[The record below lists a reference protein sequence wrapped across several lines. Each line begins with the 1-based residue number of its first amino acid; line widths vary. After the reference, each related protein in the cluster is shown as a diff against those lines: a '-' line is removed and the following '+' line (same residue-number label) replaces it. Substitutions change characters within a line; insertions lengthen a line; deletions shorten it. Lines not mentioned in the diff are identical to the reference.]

1 MKKINY
7 MIAIAS
13 MAIFGLVSCNSN
25 GETTSKSSGEQV
37 STEQTADGEQPAE
50 EVKIEDLKELT
61 CDNYTIT
68 IPDGWKASSKM
79 VRSSCN
85 LTLKENPHST
95 AVLNYTLQNE
105 NDIVDNLKKQ
115 ECEPADDI
123 VVGDKTYK
131 VYLKDGDRPDL
142 HAYVANGEGF
152 MTLRIMPGGT
162 PMKGAELKEVMMKN
176 LNDIIAAI
184 QLK

>member
-1 MKKINY
+1 MLCDHIHKLGGI
-7 MIAIAS
+7 ILAQT
-13 MAIFGLVSCNSN
+13 LVAVAKEGVNEVRERTLEILGN
-25 GETTSKSSGEQV
+25 HLLALLLLYFFTSYQ
-37 STEQTADGEQPAE
+37 
-50 EVKIEDLKELT
+50 I
-61 CDNYTIT
+61 CD
-68 IPDGWKASSKM
+68 D
-79 VRSSCN
+79 R
-85 LTLKENPHST
+85 L
-95 AVLNYTLQNE
+95 
-105 NDIVDNLKKQ
+105 
-115 ECEPADDI
+115 

-162 PMKGAELKEVMMKN
+162 PMKGDELKEVMMKN

>member
-13 MAIFGLVSCNSN
+13 MAIFGLVSCNGN

-37 STEQTADGEQPAE
+37 SSEQTADGEQPAE

-176 LNDIIAAI
+176 LNDIISAI